1 MKNLKLLMASLVVS
15 CFFLTTNINAQG
27 NSSQFDM
34 GEYSFY
40 CYCAG
45 EVLTG
50 YFNWHEVTNNNS
62 YHSNMKVELT
72 GETTGIKYIAKEE
85 YRYRF
90 DNGDQMRVFN
100 ITKKGV
106 KIRTDYWML
115 KDGEW
120 IQLKYYCASDL

>member
-27 NSSQFDM
+27 NSTQVDH

-40 CYCAG
+40 CPCAE
-45 EVLTG
+45 EVLTLQLI
-50 YFNWHEVTNNNS
+50 WHEVLNNNL
-62 YHSNMKVELT
+62 YHSNMKVEAV
-72 GETTGIKYIAKEE
+72 GETTGDKYVFKEIYKYKFNE
-85 YRYRF
+85 
-90 DNGDQMRVFN
+90 DQMRVFN